1 MTDAPK
7 NLRDLLVEVVQDVA
21 RNDEGTSKAN
31 ALLKVLRKYH
41 YWPALQVKKFF
52 KEPNLVLLHN
62 TYKRVDVDHFQEL
75 YNECRS
81 VILDM
86 AAPDG
91 ENIIVTFANSIFD
104 RMNDK
109 QYNSIKNE
117 TDVCEPTYE
126 GTVVTVYHYNNKWY
140 FGTTSCPS
148 VDSSRY
154 FHPTKSHGDMFNE
167 ALCEIFPG
175 EMDKNTVREHFT
187 QQLDPDCAYAFI
199 LVHHENRHVM
209 DYTPVFGEGYA
220 KLVHISTK
228 NRKTLEE
235 VPTNGA
241 LKDLD
246 ILTTQPYPSVED
258 AMQALQMDP
267 YIYAL
272 IVTKED
278 GTRLKVSLESIIKKE
293 ECDLGN
299 PNKWHNMLWLY
310 MQNNKN
316 YQIVDYQKDYAP
328 DLELPVGYSGAPLA
342 PTYLIHTAM
351 CNMRDVLYNLYR
363 NTTTYNPVTN
373 RFKMNKVMDEQYHP
387 MLRFHLAQL
396 RHIQVS
402 DHANRYITP
411 KSVYDYLCHHH
422 TLKNVRMLIKYFAE
436 NPTFFRPH
444 IAECFTVLSAKL
456 NDKQ

>member
-1 MTDAPK
+1 MSADAPK
-7 NLRDLLVEVVQDVA
+7 NLRDLLAEVQDVA
-21 RNDEGTSKAN
+21 RNDDGLSKAN
-31 ALLKVLRKYH
+31 ALLKVLRTYH

-86 AAPDG
+86 AAPEG

-109 QYNSIKNE
+109 QYAAVKADS
-117 TDVCEPTYE
+117 DVCEPAYE
-126 GTVVTVYHYNNKWY
+126 GTVVTVYYYNNRWY

-167 ALCEIFPG
+167 ALCVLFPG
-175 EMDKNTVREHFT
+175 DQDTVRERFT
-187 QQLDPDCAYAFI
+187 QHLNPDCAYAFT

-209 DYTPVFGEGYA
+209 DYTTAFGEGYA

-228 NRKTLEE
+228 HRKTLEDI
-235 VPTNGA
+235 PTQGTFPN
-241 LKDLD
+241 LE
-246 ILTTQPYPSVED
+246 ILTTRPYPSVED
-258 AMQALQMDP
+258 AMQALQTDP
-267 YIYAL
+267 SIYAL

-278 GTRLKVSLESIIKKE
+278 GRRIKVSLESVIKQE

-316 YQIVDYQKDYAP
+316 YQIVDYQRDYAP
-328 DLELPVGYSGAPLA
+328 DLELPVGYAGAPLA
-342 PTYLIHTAM
+342 PTYLIHTAI

-363 NTTTYNPVTN
+363 TTTTYNPVTN
-373 RFKMNKVMDEQYHP
+373 RFKMNKQLDETYHP
-387 MLRFHLAQL
+387 MMRFHLAQL

-422 TLKNVRMLIKYFAE
+422 TLKNVRMLIKFFAE
-436 NPTFFRPH
+436 TPHFFKPH
-444 IAECFTVLSAKL
+444 IAECFTLLNAKL
-456 NDKQ
+456 SDKP

>member
-1 MTDAPK
+1 MQTDAPK
-7 NLRDLLVEVVQDVA
+7 NIRELLAEVQDVS
-21 RNDEGTSKAN
+21 RTHDVSSKAN
-31 ALLKVLRKYH
+31 ALVDIIRKYH

-62 TYKRVDVDHFQEL
+62 TYKRVDVHHFQEL
-75 YNECRS
+75 YDECRS

-91 ENIIVTFANSIFD
+91 ENIIVTYANSIFD

-109 QYNSIKNE
+109 QYESVKMD
-117 TDVCEPTYE
+117 TDVCEPTHE
-126 GTVVTVYHYNNKWY
+126 GTVVTVYHYNGKWY

-167 ALCEIFPG
+167 ALMKLYPNKPEDQNI
-175 EMDKNTVREHFT
+175 RECFT
-187 QQLDPDCAYAFI
+187 QHLNPDCAYAFV

-209 DYTPVFGEGYA
+209 DYTSVFGEGYA

-235 VPTNGA
+235 VPVFGTFT
-241 LKDLD
+241 DVD
-246 ILTTQPYPSVED
+246 ILSTSPYNTVDE
-258 AMQALQMDP
+258 ALHALQTDP
-267 YIYAL
+267 HVYAL
-272 IVTKED
+272 IVKKED
-278 GTRLKVSLESIIKKE
+278 GKRYKVSRESIVHQE

-310 MQNNKN
+310 MQNKKN
-316 YQIVDYQKDYAP
+316 YQIVDYQRDFAP
-328 DLELPVGYSGAPLA
+328 DLEIPSDHKGAPLA
-342 PTYLIHTAM
+342 PTYIIHTVI

-363 NTTTYNPVTN
+363 ATTTYNIVTN
-373 RFKMNKVMDEQYHP
+373 RFKMNKDMDAQYHS

-411 KSVYDYLCHHH
+411 KSVYDYICHHH
-422 TLKNVRMLIKYFAE
+422 TLKNVRMLIKFFAE
-436 NPTFFRPH
+436 NPTFFKPRT
-444 IAECFTVLSAKL
+444 AECFTVL
-456 NDKQ
+456 DKMLSK

>member
-7 NLRDLLVEVVQDVA
+7 NLRDLLVEVQEVA

-86 AAPDG
+86 AAPEG

-109 QYNSIKNE
+109 QYVSMKHE

-126 GTVVTVYHYNNKWY
+126 GTVVTVYHYRGKWY

-167 ALCEIFPG
+167 ALGQLFSSEDETTPL
-175 EMDKNTVREHFT
+175 REKFT
-187 QQLDPDCAYAFI
+187 QHLNPECAYAFV

-209 DYTPVFGEGYA
+209 DYTPVFGEEYA
-220 KLVHISTK
+220 KLIHISTK
-228 NRKTLEE
+228 NRSTLEDI
-235 VPTNGA
+235 PTYDTFRG
-241 LKDLD
+241 LE
-246 ILTTQPYPSVED
+246 ILSTQPYSCVDD
-258 AMQALQMDP
+258 ALTALENDP
-267 YIYAL
+267 QLYAL
-272 IVTKED
+272 IVTKEN
-278 GTRLKVSLESIIKKE
+278 GTRIKVSREAIVKQE

-316 YQIVDYQKDYAP
+316 YQISDYQKDFAP
-328 DLELPVGYSGAPLA
+328 DLELPTGRNGAVLA
-342 PTYLIHTAM
+342 PTYIIHTVI

-363 NTTTYNPVTN
+363 QTTTYNPVTN
-373 RFKMNKVMDEQYHP
+373 RFKMNKLLDEQYHP

-396 RHIQVS
+396 RHIQVA

-411 KSVYDYLCHHH
+411 KSVYDYICHHH
-422 TLKNVRMLIKYFAE
+422 TLKNIRMLIKFFAE
-436 NPTFFRPH
+436 NPLFFKPH
-444 IAECFTVLSAKL
+444 IAECFTVLHAKL
-456 NDKQ
+456 SD